1 MQKKGMLIVIS
12 GPSGSGKGTV
22 VKQLDNYEQYALSIS
37 MTTRKPRP
45 GEEHGK
51 DYFFC
56 EREEFQEIRDEGGLL
71 EHAEFVGNMYG
82 TPKSYVMEQ
91 INLNKVVILEIDVIG
106 ALQVKEL
113 FPECVLIFLMPPTKQ
128 ILRERL
134 IGRNTEERGVIERRL
149 KKADEEIE
157 LIPKYDYLIIN
168 DLVDEAVNKIN
179 AIVGAERLIPI
190 RNIDIIEN
198 FKGDEEY
205 VRTIIHRI
213 NGSIK

>member
-198 FKGDEEY
+198 FKGDE
-205 VRTIIHRI
+205 
-213 NGSIK
+213 

>member
-22 VKQLDNYEQYALSIS
+22 VKELDHYGQYALSIS
-37 MTTRKPRP
+37 MTTRKPRL

-56 EREEFQEIRDEGGLL
+56 EREEFEKIRDDGGLL

-82 TPKSYVMEQ
+82 TPKSYVIEQ
-91 INLNKVVILEIDVIG
+91 IDKNKVVVLEIDVVG
-106 ALQVKEL
+106 ALQVKDL
-113 FPECVLIFLMPPTKQ
+113 FPECVLIFLMPPTKE

-134 IGRNTEERGVIERRL
+134 IGRNTEERAVIERRL

-157 LIPKYDYLIIN
+157 LISKYDYLIIN
-168 DLVDEAVNKIN
+168 DIVENAVEKIN
-179 AIVGAERLIPI
+179 AIVDAERLVPR
-190 RNIDIIEN
+190 RNKDIIEN
-198 FKGDEEY
+198 FKGE
-205 VRTIIHRI
+205 
-213 NGSIK
+213 K